1 MAKSRKK
8 VTIRD
13 IARAANVS
21 VATVSNVLNDKE
33 TVDQSI
39 RESVLGIAEQ
49 MSYSRIKRR
58 PSNGAAAKMIGM
70 VSPDVTD
77 PVMASIFKGVE
88 NIARIHGYISILCD
102 SMNSGELENEHI
114 ENLVHRGIDG
124 LIVQPT
130 GTELPS
136 LAMLRRMSFP
146 FVIVDRTI
154 LEPAVNSVVS
164 DNLDGAYQAVKYL
177 LSLGHKDIC
186 FIAGPATTST
196 SVDRAAGYAK
206 ALSEGGIETRE
217 ELIVQGNFSWNDAFQ
232 KVDDVLR
239 EGRRFTA
246 VFAAN
251 DIMALAARA
260 AIEKHGMHV
269 PDDISVVGYND
280 ILYASAISL
289 TTVALDPLEMGK
301 NATLL
306 LLDLITKRR
315 TPPHSVTMKPR
326 LIIRNSCRKVD

>member
-1 MAKSRKK
+1 MASRKK
-8 VTIRD
+8 VTIKD
-13 IARAANVS
+13 IARAARVS

-33 TVDQSI
+33 TVDLSI
-39 RESVLGIAEQ
+39 RDTVLGIAAK
-49 MSYSRIKRR
+49 MGYSRIKRR

-88 NIARIHGYISILCD
+88 NVAQIHGYISILCD

-130 GTELPS
+130 GKELPS
-136 LAMLRRMSFP
+136 LTMLRRRAFP
-146 FVIVDRTI
+146 FVVVDRKISET
-154 LEPAVNSVVS
+154 AVNSVVS

-177 LSLGHKDIC
+177 LSLGHRDIC
-186 FIAGPATTST
+186 FISGPAITST
-196 SVDRAAGYAK
+196 ALDRAAGYAK
-206 ALSEGGIETRE
+206 ALSEAGVASRDDLVIE
-217 ELIVQGNFSWNDAFQ
+217 GNFIWSDAFQ
-232 KVDDVLR
+232 GVETILR
-239 EGRRFTA
+239 EGLRFTA

-260 AIEKHGMHV
+260 AIEKHGMRV
-269 PDDISVVGYND
+269 PEDISVVGYND

-306 LLDLITKRR
+306 LLDLISKRR
-315 TPPHSVTMKPR
+315 RPPHSVTMKPR

>member
-1 MAKSRKK
+1 MASRKK
-8 VTIRD
+8 VTIND
-13 IARAANVS
+13 IARAARVS
-21 VATVSNVLNDKE
+21 VATVSNVLNGKE

-39 RESVLGIAEQ
+39 RDTVLGFAGK
-49 MSYSRIKRR
+49 MGYSRIRRR
-58 PSNGAAAKMIGM
+58 PSNGAAAKMIAM

-88 NIARIHGYISILCD
+88 NVAQIHGYLSILCD

-136 LAMLRRMSFP
+136 LALLRRRSFP
-146 FVIVDRTI
+146 FVIVDRKISET
-154 LEPAVNSVVS
+154 AVNSVVS

-177 LSLGHKDIC
+177 LSLGHRDIC
-186 FIAGPATTST
+186 FISGSSAVST
-196 SVDRAAGYAK
+196 GADRAAGYGK
-206 ALSEGGIETRE
+206 ALNEAGIASRDDLVIEGKFT
-217 ELIVQGNFSWNDAFQ
+217 WTDAFQ
-232 KVDDVLR
+232 GVETMLR

-260 AIEKHGMHV
+260 AIEKHGMRV
-269 PDDISVVGYND
+269 PEDFSVVGYND

-306 LLDLITKRR
+306 LLDLISKRR
-315 TPPHSVTMKPR
+315 RPPHSVTMTPR